1 MAILQV
7 TGTVTDSD
15 GVVTSYSGTLTTQ
28 SAPVIDSVV
37 ITPQSA
43 PIGTLRTITIT
54 AHDVD
59 GGTLAYTCNVGGV
72 AATATAQPNVFTFT
86 A

>member
-1 MAILQV
+1 MATLNV
-7 TGTVTDSD
+7 TGTVTDAT
-15 GVVTSYSGTLTTQ
+15 GMVTTYSGTLTTQ
-28 SAPVIDSVV
+28 SAPIVDSVV

-43 PIGTLRTITIT
+43 PVGTLRTITIN

-59 GGTLAYTCNVGGV
+59 GGPLTYTCSVGGV